1 MTTSG
6 VSDTCRGLSLPPVAH
21 QRRTLS
27 HLAQIESAAQAAP
40 SFRLLENGSYQEY
53 GHCPEHLAV
62 AAAGLV

>member
-6 VSDTCRGLSLPPVAH
+6 VSDNRSGLSLPPVDH
-21 QRRTLS
+21 QRSTLS
-27 HLAQIESAAQAAP
+27 HLAQIESAAQASP
-40 SFRLLENGSYQEY
+40 SFRILENGSYQEY